1 MEPKLDKVWIEL
13 HPEHPFMKQQIVK
26 GYLSRSSSLESFAA
40 IVHDPKINLFSVYDI
55 IDGEMSHKYSL
66 VMELGDLPHTVKGP
80 AAPETFQRWVK
91 NRRGAEDLGLI

>member
-1 MEPKLDKVWIEL
+1 
-13 HPEHPFMKQQIVK
+13 
-26 GYLSRSSSLESFAA
+26 
-40 IVHDPKINLFSVYDI
+40 VYDI